1 MLRLYGARSGGK
13 RGGGCC
19 GWSFHDPPSPDDR
32 LAPSHTPHAARQI
45 PDPLASTA
53 HTSCPRSA
61 LCGADRCVR
70 VVLSGNRGGP
80 SPSTHPP
87 TTSLPPPRLLP
98 PPPLPGPR
106 PPLSTPLPLSPPSFP
121 DRLLPF
127 VRQWRSADGGF
138 GGEGTRAERGLRAS
152 LADLPWRRCR
162 VVCGSPLVKSDCG
175 VSRQKCPGFVAF
187 YVSFF
192 SLFY

>member
-80 SPSTHPP
+80 SPSPSTHPP
-87 TTSLPPPRLLP
+87 THHVSSPS
-98 PPPLPGPR
+98 PPLPH
-106 PPLSTPLPLSPPSFP
+106 PPHPLASRSPPASLDTPLPSPPLPSPIACFRSSVSGG
-121 DRLLPF
+121 RLTAALAARAH
-127 VRQWRSADGGF
+127 VLSA
-138 GGEGTRAERGLRAS
+138 
-152 LADLPWRRCR
+152 
-162 VVCGSPLVKSDCG
+162 GSAPL
-175 VSRQKCPGFVAF
+175 
-187 YVSFF
+187 
-192 SLFY
+192 